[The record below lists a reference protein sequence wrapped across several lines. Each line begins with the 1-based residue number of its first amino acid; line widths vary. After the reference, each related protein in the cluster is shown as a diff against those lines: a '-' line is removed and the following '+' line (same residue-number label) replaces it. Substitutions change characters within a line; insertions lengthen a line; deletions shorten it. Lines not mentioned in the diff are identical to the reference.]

1 MSGTWQ
7 DSLQR
12 VLKISEAEI
21 ELWQKIA
28 DMVSGNYCKCIIHMM
43 IEKEKRDMEALK
55 NLLEMHGREP
65 CEKPHKPCPDY
76 SPGYDPGYKPGYDSD
91 YAPGY
96 KPGYDHDYDSGYKPR
111 YDKDHAPGY
120 KPGYDPDYGYKPGY
134 DPGYS
139 PGYKPGYGPDY
150 GYGKDRDYDSIPY
163 AEKEKEDK

>member
-28 DMVSGNYCKCIIHMM
+28 DMVAGNYCKCIIHMM
-43 IEKEKRDMEALK
+43 IKKAKSEMEALK
-55 NLLEMHGREP
+55 MLLDMHEREP
-65 CEKPHKPCPDY
+65 CDKPHKPGPDY
-76 SPGYDPGYKPGYDSD
+76 SPGYDPGYKPGYDPD
-91 YAPGY
+91 YAPGNKPGY
-96 KPGYDHDYDSGYKPR
+96 DQDYDSGYRPGYDHDY
-111 YDKDHAPGY
+111 AP
-120 KPGYDPDYGYKPGY
+120 GYKPGY

-150 GYGKDRDYDSIPY
+150 GYGKDKDFDSVPY
-163 AEKEKEDK
+163 AEEDKEDK